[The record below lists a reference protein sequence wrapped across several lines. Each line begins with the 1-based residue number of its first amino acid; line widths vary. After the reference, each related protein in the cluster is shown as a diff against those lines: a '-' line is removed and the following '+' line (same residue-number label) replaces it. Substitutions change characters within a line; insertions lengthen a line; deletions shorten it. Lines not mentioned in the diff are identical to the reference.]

1 MPRTPLG
8 NNDLGARDIFEERK
22 YYKRA
27 VYPRDL
33 ATPIDLWYDQSIPLK
48 NKRLYGRLNHRGDAV
63 YPSESILKNIPS
75 TAGSPRAINFVA
87 TAFKAMALHIQKL
100 KLNNVASDSGFLKT
114 FEAKKGWVSVNNLY
128 HKHVEQ
134 MYAGF
139 GQNFVTPKERSIRNF
154 KTFSDVFMDFSNS
167 IVGKIPFTKTGFIK
181 SSYCSPMISGLCIEI
196 ADLSHSDDPDKLA
209 KFISDPNFRCYVD
222 AATGFGFKI
231 DKNAPWRL
239 VADITSPQMQLY
251 MHAYGI
257 NEENLFKNYFYV
269 AHRLDF
275 DIVKFYMLQF
285 YNAFVATNPLTAVPY
300 VISKNHTISLIG
312 NRTQLPSSQFDDKY
326 GDMFVLEVYAR
337 LRLGETRRNLDSHQ
351 QKNFLRH
358 INARLKHLD
367 KSKAISYIND
377 MTNKTKTPVAVD
389 KRAAEKDKPFIPKAP
404 AANPSY

>member
-1 MPRTPLG
+1 M
-8 NNDLGARDIFEERK
+8 
-22 YYKRA
+22 
-27 VYPRDL
+27 V
-33 ATPIDLWYDQSIPLK
+33 
-48 NKRLYGRLNHRGDAV
+48 
-63 YPSESILKNIPS
+63 
-75 TAGSPRAINFVA
+75 
-87 TAFKAMALHIQKL
+87 
-100 KLNNVASDSGFLKT
+100 
-114 FEAKKGWVSVNNLY
+114 
-128 HKHVEQ
+128 
-134 MYAGF
+134 
-139 GQNFVTPKERSIRNF
+139 
-154 KTFSDVFMDFSNS
+154 
-167 IVGKIPFTKTGFIK
+167 
-181 SSYCSPMISGLCIEI
+181 
-196 ADLSHSDDPDKLA
+196 
-209 KFISDPNFRCYVD
+209 
-222 AATGFGFKI
+222 

-300 VISKNHTISLIG
+300 VINKNHTISLIG
-312 NRTQLPSSQFDDKY
+312 NRTQLLSSQFDDKY

-367 KSKAISYIND
+367 KNKAISYIND